1 MPPTA
6 EYLELLRTLGDVT
19 RLRLLLLCANDPV
32 SVSAL
37 AQALRESQPSISRHL
52 KLLAGAGLLR
62 RQRRGHFVEYRTQV
76 HPSRRALLDAVL
88 REFPQ
93 DDSDLLAAREALAA
107 GSERSVNRRPPAGR
121 FEHALRQRLLEQLS
135 PGTLPLAIAVGE
147 GTLPMLDMLTTVAQ
161 RVILA
166 ADSIAERTR
175 MRRYAADA
183 AAQVE
188 TVLGAQLAGSL
199 RTERADLL
207 IAYCGLQSSESI
219 DTVAA
224 LAGRVLQPTGQ
235 AFIIVDYDALEA
247 QRQGAPALALRRA
260 LIGAGLECEALSPL
274 ESQPRHV
281 LIARGRPR
289 VVQSQ
294 KSA

>member
-135 PGTLPLAIAVGE
+135 PGTLP
-147 GTLPMLDMLTTVAQ
+147 MLDVLTTAAQ

-224 LAGRVLQPTGQ
+224 LAARVLQPTGQ